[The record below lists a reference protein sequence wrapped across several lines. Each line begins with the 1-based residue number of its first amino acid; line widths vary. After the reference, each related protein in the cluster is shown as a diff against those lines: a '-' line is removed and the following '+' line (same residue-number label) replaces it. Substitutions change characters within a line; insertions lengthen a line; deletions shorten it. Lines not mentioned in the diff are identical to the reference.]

1 MVLCTVAVATMIGLI
16 ALWPH
21 GGRATV
27 SSDAAQ
33 FAAKGTTFPN
43 AEIVS
48 ITPQCPDLGE
58 PSSSQPD
65 TETSACELAEVRI
78 LSGRRANTTATVEL
92 QGPFAGAGLRPG
104 DTLELMVSPPV
115 AGIDSSDTG
124 GVDPEVSVFG
134 IVRTAPLALWVGL
147 FVLVVAAVGL
157 LRGVLALVGL
167 AFSGLM
173 IVAFILPALLGG
185 GSGMAVALTGA
196 SAILYVVLY
205 LAHGLSL
212 RTSAALAG
220 TLAGVLITALIAQL
234 AVGTSRLSGIGDEEA
249 SFLAGMTSHM
259 NFQGLL
265 TCAIIIAGLGV
276 LNDVTI
282 TQSSSVW
289 ELRAAAP
296 HLPRRHIFTRAMRIG
311 RDHIASTIY
320 TIVFAYAGASLSVL
334 LLLYIYN
341 RPLLSLLSYEDIA
354 TEIIRTLCSGI
365 GLVLAVPITTA
376 IAALLLPADTPREN
390 REGEQDALADVP
402 PESTSTAEW
411 LRALKAPPDAAE
423 EAPASPTTARVTP
436 SSPG

>member
-1 MVLCTVAVATMIGLI
+1 MVT
-16 ALWPH
+16 
-21 GGRATV
+21 
-27 SSDAAQ
+27 
-33 FAAKGTTFPN
+33 
-43 AEIVS
+43 
-48 ITPQCPDLGE
+48 
-58 PSSSQPD
+58 
-65 TETSACELAEVRI
+65 
-78 LSGRRANTTATVEL
+78 
-92 QGPFAGAGLRPG
+92 
-104 DTLELMVSPPV
+104 PPV

-134 IVRTAPLALWVGL
+134 VVRTVPLALWAGL

-157 LRGVLALVGL
+157 LRGLLALVGL
-167 AFSGLM
+167 AFSGVM
-173 IVAFILPALLGG
+173 IVVFTLPALLNGAP
-185 GSGMAVALTGA
+185 GMAVALTGA

-220 TLAGVLITALIAQL
+220 TLAGVLITALIAQI

-249 SFLAGMTSHM
+249 SFLAGVTSHM

-296 HLPRRHIFTRAMRIG
+296 HLPRRHIFARAMRIG

-334 LLLYIYN
+334 LLLYIYD

-376 IAALLLPADTPREN
+376 IAALLLPAGTPS
-390 REGEQDALADVP
+390 EGRGRDGDARADAPSQPAATV
-402 PESTSTAEW
+402 EW
-411 LRALKAPPDAAE
+411 LQGLKA
-423 EAPASPTTARVTP
+423 
-436 SSPG
+436 SPGAADR